1 MTKSWLN
8 ALIICIIIIV
18 LLWVFYS
25 DGPQEYVGIPVEQY
39 HTNVSHEEYE
49 TTENVSN
56 LIPQTPKITYET
68 LRDHPVITHPTD
80 RESNGER
87 ITRRVFE
94 HLFKKPFV
102 KVRPDFLKNPETKR
116 NLELDGYNE
125 ELKVG
130 FEYNGIQHYCFPN
143 GFNKTKKEFE
153 QQLRR
158 DKFKLEKCNENGIY
172 LITIPYSVPHENILH
187 YVWHQLHP
195 LIREKTVT
203 NL

>member
-18 LLWVFYS
+18 VLWIFYS
-25 DGPQEYVGIPVEQY
+25 DGPQEYVGIPQEQY
-39 HTNVSHEEYE
+39 QPDEYE
-49 TTENVSN
+49 PAEELYS
-56 LIPQTPKITYET
+56 IPLTPKISYET
-68 LRDHPVITHPTD
+68 LRDQPIITHSID

-94 HLFKKPFV
+94 YLFKKPFV
-102 KVRPDFLKNPETKR
+102 RVRPEFLKNPESNR

-125 ELKVG
+125 ELKIA

-143 GFNKTKKEFE
+143 GFKQTKKEFE

-158 DKFKLEKCNENGIY
+158 DKFKLEKCNEHGIY
-172 LITIPYSVPHENILH
+172 LITVPYSVPHENILH

-195 LIREKTVT
+195 LIREKTVA
-203 NL
+203 N

>member
-18 LLWVFYS
+18 LLWIFYS
-25 DGPQEYVGIPVEQY
+25 DGPQEYIGIPHEQY
-39 HTNVSHEEYE
+39 QPDEYE
-49 TTENVSN
+49 PAEDMSS
-56 LIPQTPKITYET
+56 IPLTPKIPYET
-68 LRDHPVITHPTD
+68 LRDNAVITHSMD

-102 KVRPDFLKNPETKR
+102 RVRPDFLKNPESNR

-125 ELKVG
+125 ELKIA

-143 GFNKTKKEFE
+143 GFKQTKKEFE

-158 DKFKLEKCNENGIY
+158 DKFKMEKCNEHGIY
-172 LITIPYSVPHENILH
+172 LITVPYSVPHENILH

-195 LIREKTVT
+195 IIREKTVA
-203 NL
+203 N